1 MSDRQLRCLI
11 LIFLFVGNMSCRK
24 FLDVEVSGSKIE
36 AKKVFKDNTTA
47 TNTLLGI
54 YGGMHNADASPARL
68 ARSTGLS
75 GDELML
81 TWTSD
86 MEAIYKNML
95 APNNV
100 IGTNLW
106 TAGYYYIR
114 VANEVYWGCYS
125 SETLDPAIKKQLM
138 AEALFIRAYWFFYL
152 TNLYGDIPIT
162 VTTDVNVTALLSRT
176 AQRDVYQQIIADLML
191 AQTDIDEHYKGVN
204 SKDNSDERVRPNRAT
219 VSALLARVYL
229 YTENYAEAE
238 QQASAII
245 AMNDTYTLVALD
257 QVFLKNS
264 KETIWQ
270 LMPGTPNT
278 AKINTTEGN
287 EFIITQS
294 PKTDGQQAI
303 SSSLLKA
310 FEVGDQRRK
319 RWISTYTDSGVS
331 PAVTYYFP
339 YKYKVKSGEDIKE
352 YSMIFR
358 LAEIYLIRAECEA
371 HLGQLSDALAD
382 LNKIRQRAGLAAIP
396 EGVLNKDQLLNAI
409 FRERQVELFTE
420 QCHRWFDL
428 KRTGKV
434 DVVMATE
441 TPAKGGD
448 AWNASKQLWPIPS
461 SEISR
466 APNLVQNPGYQ

>member
-1 MSDRQLRCLI
+1 MSYRQLLCLV
-11 LIFLFVGNMSCRK
+11 LIGLVVGNISCRN
-24 FLDVEVSGSKIE
+24 FLDVQVSGSKIE
-36 AKKVFKDNTTA
+36 ATKVYKDNTTA

-54 YGGMHNADASPARL
+54 YGGMHNGDASPARL

-75 GDELML
+75 GDELAL
-81 TWTSD
+81 TWTSN

-95 APNNV
+95 SPNNV

-114 VANEVYWGCYS
+114 VANDVYWGCYN
-125 SETLDPAIKKQLM
+125 SETLDPAIRKQLM
-138 AEALFIRAYWFFYL
+138 AEALFVRTYWFFYL
-152 TNLYGDIPIT
+152 TNLYGDIPIPL
-162 VTTDVNVTALLSRT
+162 TTDVNETALLGRT
-176 AQRDVYQQIIADLML
+176 SQRTVYQQIIADLLL
-191 AQTDIDEHYKGVN
+191 AQKDIDEQYKGVN

-229 YTENYAEAE
+229 YTGKYTEAE

-245 AMNDTYTLVALD
+245 AMSETYALVALD

-264 KETIWQ
+264 KEAIWQ

-278 AKINTTEGN
+278 AMINTTEGN
-287 EFIITQS
+287 EFILTQS
-294 PKTDGQQAI
+294 PKTEAQQVI
-303 SSSLLKA
+303 SSSLLDA
-310 FEVGDQRRK
+310 FEAGDQRRK
-319 RWISTYTDSGVS
+319 HWIGTYTDRSVS
-331 PAVTYYFP
+331 PAVTYYYP

-358 LAEIYLIRAECEA
+358 LAEIYLIRAECEV
-371 HLGQLSDALAD
+371 HLGQLPDALAD
-382 LNKIRQRAGLAAIP
+382 LNKIRQRAGLAAMP
-396 EGVLNKDQLLNAI
+396 VGTLDKDQLLNAI

-448 AWNASKQLWPIPS
+448 AWNTTKQLWPIPS
-461 SEISR
+461 VEISR
-466 APNLVQNPGYQ
+466 APNVVQNPGY